1 MKINCLIRIVKV
13 ISNTFTAMDEE
24 ITEGEDYLEEDSE
37 EGEDVEDINGDWD
50 IPVEEQSTVE
60 MFN

>member
-1 MKINCLIRIVKV
+1 
-13 ISNTFTAMDEE
+13 MDEE